1 MRTRSIGNLEAA
13 QRRRKEILRQER
25 PPLVDRKHARTHG
38 LAGGGGKRLRLY
50 KQIDDVD
57 GAKLWFPQKAD
68 KGDKIAF
75 FHIVKKLA
83 SEAEFLEYQSKAPYE
98 VEALRLSGPTPWW
111 VYDKDASTAY
121 IINNGKGSKQRNNC
135 RIVDCSRT
143 HNAAAACKVWVAAS
157 DNIPKGS
164 DLWLSYGSGSS
175 HHAKIR
181 DEKASPKVPAV
192 RNPQAAHLKA
202 HWAARRM
209 RCKQA
214 NARMQQAKE
223 QTRGGSSSGD

>member
-1 MRTRSIGNLEAA
+1 MGILEAA
-13 QRRRKEILRQER
+13 QRRSTRIQRQER

-83 SEAEFLEYQSKAPYE
+83 SEAEFLEYQAKAPHG
-98 VEALRLSGPTPWW
+98 VEALRLSGRTPWW

-121 IINNGKGSKQRNNC
+121 IINNGKGSKNRNNC

-143 HNAAAACKVWVAAS
+143 HNAAAAGKVWVEAS
-157 DNIPKGS
+157 KNIPKGS

-181 DEKASPKVPAV
+181 DEKARPKVSAV
-192 RNPQAAHLKA
+192 RNRQPAPLAA
-202 HWAARRM
+202 HWATRRM
-209 RCKQA
+209 RSKQA

-223 QTRGGSSSGD
+223 QTRGGCSSGD